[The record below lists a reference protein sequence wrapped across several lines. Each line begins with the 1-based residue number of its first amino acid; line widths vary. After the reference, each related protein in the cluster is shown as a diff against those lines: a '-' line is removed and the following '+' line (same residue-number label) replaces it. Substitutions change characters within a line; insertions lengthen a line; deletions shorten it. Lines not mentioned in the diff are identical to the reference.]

1 MNNGMR
7 KENFKPLNDLYPC
20 TYCSG
25 RVLNPKWVGLANVFI
40 TKVKALHQIRTDTQI
55 CGKERSPE

>member
-7 KENFKPLNDLYPC
+7 KENFRPLNDLYPC

-25 RVLNPKWVGLANVFI
+25 CVLNPKWVELANGFHHKSKGS
-40 TKVKALHQIRTDTQI
+40 T
-55 CGKERSPE
+55 